1 MKKKTNK
8 LTPDVKIAKCEEFIK
23 NFEDYEMDDMGPAY
37 EQYGRR
43 KYLIALVHLTITQQ
57 QIAN

>member
-1 MKKKTNK
+1 MDKKNK
-8 LTPDVKIAKCEEFIK
+8 KLKHDDKIAKCEEFIK

-43 KYLIALVHLTITQQ
+43 KYLIQLVHFHHDLAT
-57 QIAN
+57 NC